1 MTKKMWGGRF
11 KKPTNNK
18 VELFT
23 SSIDQDKKLYEHD
36 INGSIAHVQMLSKQG
51 IISKTE
57 SNKIINGLE
66 KIKANIESNRF
77 ILKDSLE
84 DIHMNIESALIKN
97 IGDVGKKVHTARSRN
112 DQVATDLKL
121 YTKSSL
127 DELKLLI
134 ISLIKALIKKS
145 EQNIDVIIPFYTH
158 LQKAQP
164 ISASHY
170 LNAYVEMFLR
180 DLERINNSIKLVDS
194 NPLGSCA
201 GAGTSFDIDRIYTSK
216 KLGFKNITRNSL
228 DSVSDRDFIG
238 DSIYTCSVIMTH
250 LSRFSE
256 DLIIW
261 NTYEFGFID
270 IGDEYTTGS
279 SIMPQKKNPDILEL
293 IRGKT
298 SSLYGNLI
306 NILGNLKGL
315 PTSYNRDL
323 QEDKHPL
330 FSSFETTINCIS
342 IFIDLIKSIKFNKKE
357 INKNIH
363 SGFMTATDLADYLAK
378 KNIPFRDA
386 HHITGQIVAHCEKKN
401 LKLFELELKE
411 FRSFSNKI
419 DADIYK
425 VIDNKASMDSKKSYG
440 GTATKNIKKMISLYK
455 KIIKT
460 SSS

>member
-18 VELFT
+18 VESFT
-23 SSIDQDKKLYEHD
+23 SSVNQDKKLYEHD
-36 INGSIAHVQMLSKQG
+36 INGSIAHVQMLSKQK
-51 IISKTE
+51 IISKIE
-57 SNKIINGLE
+57 SKKIIDGLK
-66 KIKANIESNRF
+66 KIKSKIENNKF
-77 ILKDSLE
+77 TFKDSLE
-84 DIHMNIESALIKN
+84 DIHMNIESALISE
-97 IGDVGKKVHTARSRN
+97 IGDIGKKVHTARSRN

-121 YTKSSL
+121 FTKSSL
-127 DELKLLI
+127 SKLKVLT
-134 ISLIKALIKKS
+134 ISLIKGLIKKS
-145 EQNIDVIIPFYTH
+145 EQNIDIIIPFYTH

-170 LNAYVEMFLR
+170 LNAYIEMFLR

-201 GAGTSFDIDRIYTSK
+201 GAGTSFDIDRSYTSK

-238 DSIYTCSVIMTH
+238 DSIYTCSLLMTH

-261 NTYEFGFID
+261 NTYEFGFIE

-330 FSSFETTINCIS
+330 FSSFETTISCTS
-342 IFIDLIKSIKFNKKE
+342 LFIDLLKSIKFKRKE
-357 INKNIH
+357 IDKNIN

-378 KNIPFRDA
+378 KNVPFRDA
-386 HHITGQIVAHCEKKN
+386 HHITGQIVAYCENKN
-401 LKLFELELKE
+401 IKLFDLELKE
-411 FRSFSNKI
+411 FKSFSNKI

-425 VIDNKASMDSKKSYG
+425 SIDNKASMSSKKSFG
-440 GTATKNIKKMISLYK
+440 GTAPQNIKKMIVLYK
-455 KIIKT
+455 KIIKN
-460 SSS
+460 SGN